1 MGPICLIIDDEG
13 AISCL
18 RSQGEE
24 QRRLAVEE
32 LGKLERSVLLIP
44 VGLSKSHMFDPRV
57 SVSLESEAVLIAI
70 HRIFLL
76 RLLSFECK

>member
-24 QRRLAVEE
+24 RRRLAVEE

-44 VGLSKSHMFDPRV
+44 VGFSKSHTFDLRV
-57 SVSLESEAVLIAI
+57 SISLESETALFLAVFIE
-70 HRIFLL
+70 F
-76 RLLSFECK
+76 